1 MNKLLPLIAFS
12 VLLLVPVGA
21 QQVLADHPDVLT
33 CLPPGYLLDDSDIFD
48 VNDLVSSPYCFHSLT
63 PPTASAPTC
72 NSPYVPRTFIDLTT
86 FQLIFQA
93 CHLTPQLA
101 PDPTHPDQCQGASFL
116 FENHCFAEALSSI
129 IGGTL
134 LEINT
139 IPLLVGAIGTNPII
153 TGLVGITLAGVAG
166 QAVWFVHRKK
176 KKVE

>member
-1 MNKLLPLIAFS
+1 MNKLIPLLAFS
-12 VLLLVPVGA
+12 ILLLVPVGA
-21 QQVLADHPDVLT
+21 QQVFANHPDVLT

-63 PPTASAPTC
+63 PPTASPPSC
-72 NSPYVPRTFIDLTT
+72 NPPYVPRTFIDLTT

-101 PDPTHPDQCQGASFL
+101 PDTTLAAQCQGAAVL
-116 FENHCFAEALSSI
+116 LNNHCFAQALNNLV
-129 IGGTL
+129 GGEL
-134 LEINT
+134 LGINT
-139 IPLLVGAIGTNPII
+139 LPLLVGAIGTNPII
-153 TGLVGITLAGVAG
+153 TGLLGITLAGVAG